1 MRGGVENKAG
11 EALLKKYRQH
21 SDMYTLLLVLSPS
34 VAAMETS
41 WHGVRLG
48 DGDLSEAVALVLD

>member
-21 SDMYTLLLVLSPS
+21 SDMYTLLLV
-34 VAAMETS
+34 
-41 WHGVRLG
+41 
-48 DGDLSEAVALVLD
+48 